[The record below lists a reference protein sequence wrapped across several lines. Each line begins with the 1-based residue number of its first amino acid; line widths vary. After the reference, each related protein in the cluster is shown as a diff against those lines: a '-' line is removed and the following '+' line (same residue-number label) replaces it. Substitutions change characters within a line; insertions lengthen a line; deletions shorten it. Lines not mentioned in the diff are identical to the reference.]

1 LSLPTLCASAPSVYE
16 PEEER
21 KSARDVTSNLDRY
34 QRIAPFYDLLDLPFE
49 RGRYRVLR
57 PLLFRG
63 LSGRLLDAGVGT
75 GRNFSFY
82 PAGAS
87 AVVGIDFSPRML
99 ARAERRRD
107 LSPIPIELRQMDVTK
122 LDFANNTFD
131 AAVTTFLFRVLPDQ
145 LQVPALQELGRV
157 VKPGGLIRLLEY
169 VRPRGTLRRI
179 VSKIWEPWIAFAY
192 GASFDRQTESHIPA
206 AGLEFAESRYVV
218 DDLVKLI
225 CARAARRSN

>member
-1 LSLPTLCASAPSVYE
+1 
-16 PEEER
+16 
-21 KSARDVTSNLDRY
+21 VTSNLARY
-34 QRIAPFYDLLDLPFE
+34 HRISPFYELLDLPFE
-49 RGRYRVLR
+49 RGRYRLLR

-63 LSGRLLDAGVGT
+63 LSADCWTQVSGPVGT
-75 GRNFSFY
+75 FRSI

-87 AVVGIDFSPRML
+87 AVVGIDFSPRMV
-99 ARAERRRD
+99 RAERPRD

-131 AAVTTFLFRVLPDQ
+131 AAVTTFLFCVLPDE
-145 LQVPALQELGRV
+145 LQVPALQELGTV
-157 VKPGGLIRLLEY
+157 VTPGGLIRLLEY

-206 AGLEFAESRYVV
+206 AGLEVAESRYVV

>member
-1 LSLPTLCASAPSVYE
+1 VI
-16 PEEER
+16 
-21 KSARDVTSNLDRY
+21 SNLDRY

-49 RGRYRVLR
+49 RRRYRALR

-75 GRNFSFY
+75 GRNFPFY
-82 PAGAS
+82 PTGVS
-87 AVVGIDFSPRML
+87 AVVGIDLSPRML

-107 LSPIPIELRQMDVTK
+107 LSPVPIELRHMDVTK

-131 AAVTTFLFRVLPDQ
+131 AAVSTFLFCVLPDR

-157 VKPGGLIRLLEY
+157 VKPGGPIRLLEY

-179 VSKIWEPWIAFAY
+179 VSRIWEPWIAFAY

-206 AGLEFAESRYVV
+206 AGLEVDESRYVV

-225 CARAARRSN
+225 CARAARRPD